1 MEIQK
6 LKIDNI
12 ENIVNW
18 CKDKDAD
25 FLTQWS
31 GRGYQYPLTEEQ
43 IINRLSKGAEIYE
56 ANLDGRMVGTIEN
69 IKREEETGTAFIG
82 RFVLNPKL
90 VGQGLG
96 TRMLKTFIEYCKK
109 ELSLRKIKLA
119 VFDFNIGAYRYYKK
133 CGFLEVETVIR
144 PNGQKERS
152 LDSSDI
158 MCER

>member
-31 GRGYQYPLTEEQ
+31 GRGYQYQLTEEQ
-43 IINRLSKGAEIYE
+43 IINRLWKGAEIYE
-56 ANLDGRMVGTIEN
+56 ANLDGRMVGTIEI
-69 IKREEETGTAFIG
+69 IKREEETGTALIG

-90 VGQGLG
+90 VGQVQC
-96 TRMLKTFIEYCKK
+96 TSWIHMKRMEFC
-109 ELSLRKIKLA
+109 
-119 VFDFNIGAYRYYKK
+119 
-133 CGFLEVETVIR
+133 
-144 PNGQKERS
+144 
-152 LDSSDI
+152 
-158 MCER
+158 